1 MSRFVLGSVSV
12 EKAPDFQDWRELSLA
27 LAWVRQLLKTEV
39 SLDTVHQAGDLV
51 RGGRL
56 VPLLDEEVLDDLGE
70 AGEDLGETLLRSV
83 LLDDVEEPVVEVV
96 FVWIS
101 EHFRNENIFSRIS
114 VEHIDRYPRVQSC
127 HLEY

>member
-1 MSRFVLGSVSV
+1 MSRFVLGPVSV
-12 EKAPDFQDWRELSLA
+12 EKAPDFQDWRELALA

-39 SLDTVHQAGDLV
+39 SLDTVHQTGDLV

-83 LLDDVEEPVVEVV
+83 LLDDVEEPVVEMV

-101 EHFRNENIFSRIS
+101 EHF
-114 VEHIDRYPRVQSC
+114 
-127 HLEY
+127 